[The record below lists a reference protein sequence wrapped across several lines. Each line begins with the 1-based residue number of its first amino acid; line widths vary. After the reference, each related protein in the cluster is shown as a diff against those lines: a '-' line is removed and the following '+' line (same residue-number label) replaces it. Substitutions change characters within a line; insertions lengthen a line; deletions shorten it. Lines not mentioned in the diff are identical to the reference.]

1 MNTKNDN
8 NIDNNIKL
16 QTTKSK
22 KNTNTTKDKTKKN
35 HINKE

>member
-22 KNTNTTKDKTKKN
+22 KNTNTFINWKYYTK
-35 HINKE
+35 